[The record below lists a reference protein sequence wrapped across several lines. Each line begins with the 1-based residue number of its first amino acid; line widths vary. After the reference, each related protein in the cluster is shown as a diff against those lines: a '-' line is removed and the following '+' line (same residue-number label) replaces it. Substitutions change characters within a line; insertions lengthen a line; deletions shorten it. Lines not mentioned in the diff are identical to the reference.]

1 MGEECAEQDTDMPS
15 VPATTSLQPKAANK
29 ERLQSMEEH
38 GGAWR
43 RKEQL
48 LQVPWGQSSL
58 YLNKAIHPLRGT
70 KPPESAGPQAHN
82 SEGQ

>member
-1 MGEECAEQDTDMPS
+1 MLSRTQTCHQ
-15 VPATTSLQPKAANK
+15 SLPPQACSLKQQIK
-29 ERLQSMEEH
+29 KGCKGDEH
-38 GGAWR
+38 GR

-58 YLNKAIHPLRGT
+58 YLNKAIHPLQGT